1 MITDCQLL
9 RTLMGNIQKKHKKVI
24 QNIFKD
30 LQIIIRCKIVDNLDV
45 TLNLNDGVY
54 RPFHKSNRET
64 TYIHVESGHP
74 SQIIKNIPRPIQKR
88 LSRLSSTKDTFEK
101 SKDYYEQ
108 PLQQCAYNERS
119 NYKEENDEINK
130 KSRKRNM
137 LWFNSLYS
145 KSLKTNN
152 GKLFLHLIDKHFPPT
167 HKSRKT
173 FNRNTVKVSYLC
185 MPNINSKIST
195 HKKKILNKSVNQNA

>member
-1 MITDCQLL
+1 
-9 RTLMGNIQKKHKKVI
+9 MGNIQKKHKKVI

-30 LQIIIRCKIVDNLDV
+30 KGLEIIIRCKIDDNLDV

-54 RPFHKSNRET
+54 RPFHKSNWET

-119 NYKEENDEINK
+119 NYKEENNEINK

-173 FNRNTVKVSYLC
+173 FNRNIVKVSYLC

-195 HKKKILNKSVNQNA
+195 HKKKN

>member
-1 MITDCQLL
+1 M
-9 RTLMGNIQKKHKKVI
+9 K
-24 QNIFKD
+24 
-30 LQIIIRCKIVDNLDV
+30 
-45 TLNLNDGVY
+45 
-54 RPFHKSNRET
+54 
-64 TYIHVESGHP
+64 
-74 SQIIKNIPRPIQKR
+74 KR

-119 NYKEENDEINK
+119 NYKEENNEINK

-195 HKKKILNKSVNQNA
+195 HKKKILNKSVNQNAWKCNRINKSSCPLNGNCLLKDTVYIATIKSQKKELPFQKS